1 MDDRDYEA
9 MNKHNYNY
17 DFMVNDSYMD
27 LKLVKIAS
35 VREHMDSY
43 YRGEISY
50 SKAVDL
56 INDDANKQLA
66 LCNVIGRSE
75 QLCENLDK
83 NLNCKNMC
91 LTHCIDGNKF
101 WK

>member
-1 MDDRDYEA
+1 MDDRDYED

-27 LKLVKIAS
+27 LKLVKIES
-35 VREHMDSY
+35 VREHMDAH

-56 INDDANKQLA
+56 INEDANKQLA
-66 LCNVIGRSE
+66 LYRVVVY
-75 QLCENLDK
+75 
-83 NLNCKNMC
+83 
-91 LTHCIDGNKF
+91 
-101 WK
+101 